1 MPHALGAAIEP
12 PEPPPLRPPPA
23 VMPATAQALVSGW
36 PGAVI
41 VYGSDARIVAANG
54 DGARLA
60 ASLGGP
66 AGPLTALVRRA
77 ALGSGSLV
85 ERLDIVTVSG
95 RQWHLCTAMPLDSG
109 IVCVLARDESYD
121 VNIRKALVDSRQRY
135 RDLVTISSD
144 FAWETG
150 EDGRF
155 VFVSPH
161 GALGFSADE
170 LVGRHPR
177 ELAIDPADPASL
189 RPFAAAEPIEN
200 AQIWVRDAAGAEAC
214 LLASA
219 MPVRDRDGRWSGA
232 RGLARDVTRE
242 RMRDSELARAKV
254 REQVVAYIVRQV
266 REEARPQAM
275 LAAAV
280 SMLGRATSSVAA
292 VFETADGTDW
302 REAARHGD
310 WPSGFDPLTVARTLA
325 AGDGRISVRTG
336 AWNLLARSTNY
347 HGTVNGALA
356 LVRGRAAGP
365 WGEDDEALLEA
376 VGGQMA
382 IALRQ
387 IADQRELERLSST
400 DGLTGLL
407 NRRALADQLVASLD
421 RAERTG
427 QQGVLLY
434 VDLDHFKPVNDN
446 HGHEIGDRVLREL
459 AQGLKARSRSYD
471 LVARIGGDEFVLWLD
486 GAALAEGERRAA
498 DITETVVGLRD
509 HAPNAAKPLGASV
522 GVAAWEPGS
531 GEDMSHLLAR
541 ADAAMYQA
549 KARGKCGWAVAGP
562 AGASAPRL
570 DVEGPA

>member
-1 MPHALGAAIEP
+1 MPSSPVIAVEP
-12 PEPPPLRPPPA
+12 VERPPSRPPPT
-23 VMPATAQALVSGW
+23 VMPATAQALVAGW

-41 VYGSDARIVAANG
+41 VYDRGGAIVAANG
-54 DGARLA
+54 AGARLA

-66 AGPLTALVRRA
+66 GGSLTALVRRA
-77 ALGSGSLV
+77 AEGTSSIV
-85 ERLDIVTVSG
+85 ERLDVGTASG

-109 IVCVLARDESYD
+109 VVCVLARDESYD
-121 VNIRKALVDSRQRY
+121 VNIRNALVDSRQRY

-177 ELAIDPADPASL
+177 ELLIDPADPAGL
-189 RPFAAAEPIEN
+189 RPFAADEPVEN
-200 AQIWVRDAAGAEAC
+200 AQVWVLDSAGAEAC

-219 MPVRDRDGRWSGA
+219 MPVRDRDGGWCGA

-242 RMRDSELARAKV
+242 RLRDSELARAKV
-254 REQVVAYIVRQV
+254 REQVVAYIVRQI

-292 VFETADGTDW
+292 VFETSDGVDW
-302 REAARHGD
+302 REAARHGG
-310 WPSGFDPLTVARTLA
+310 WPPGFDPPTVARALA
-325 AGDGRISVRTG
+325 TGDGRIAVRTG
-336 AWNLLARSTNY
+336 AWNLLARSTRY
-347 HGTVNGALA
+347 HGTINGALA
-356 LVRGRAAGP
+356 LVRSRAAGP

-421 RAERTG
+421 RAERNR

-446 HGHEIGDRVLREL
+446 YGHEVGDNVLREL
-459 AQGLKARSRSYD
+459 AHVLKVRSRSYD

-486 GAALAEGERRAA
+486 GAALAEGERRAE
-498 DITETVVGLRD
+498 DITQTVAGLRER
-509 HAPNAAKPLGASV
+509 APNPAKPLGASV
-522 GVAAWEPGS
+522 GVAAWEPDT
-531 GEDMSHLLAR
+531 GEDMRHLLAR

-549 KARGKCGWAVAGP
+549 KARGKSGWAVAES
-562 AGASAPRL
+562 AAAASSSGGEA
-570 DVEGPA
+570 VA